1 MVGAAVP
8 VDRSIRP
15 YDMSC
20 CPPVQTPEPSGPFP
34 HLSEPSGTAHL
45 IAPVGELL
53 VSIRRI
59 PMKLQSRDCGSHCR
73 HPNRRSHVKILHCQ
87 VFL

>member
-1 MVGAAVP
+1 MVGTAVP

-34 HLSEPSGTAHL
+34 TFRSR
-45 IAPVGELL
+45 VELHISL
-53 VSIRRI
+53 
-59 PMKLQSRDCGSHCR
+59 P
-73 HPNRRSHVKILHCQ
+73 P
-87 VFL
+87 